1 MGGAVDP
8 CELDEVVPG
17 DERGETCDQF
27 WDGDEGVVG
36 CGHWERRKGG
46 MERMCGRIRLY
57 FEV

>member
-1 MGGAVDP
+1 MEGAVDP

-36 CGHWERRKGG
+36 CGHRERRKGS
-46 MERMCGRIRLY
+46 MERMCGGIRLY
-57 FEV
+57 FEF